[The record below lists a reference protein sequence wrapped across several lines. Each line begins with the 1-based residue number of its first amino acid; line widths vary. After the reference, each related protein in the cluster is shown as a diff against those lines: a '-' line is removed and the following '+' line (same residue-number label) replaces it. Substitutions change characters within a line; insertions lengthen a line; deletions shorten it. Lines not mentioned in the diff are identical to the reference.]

1 METKTLEELQ
11 VEVEELKWQIKDLY
25 REIGHLI
32 RELNNRN
39 VGETIEIR
47 L

>member
-1 METKTLEELQ
+1 METKTLVELQ
-11 VEVEELKWQIKDLY
+11 AEVEELKWQIKDLY

-32 RELNNRN
+32 QELNNRN